1 MIREVVRIRLLPAAL
16 LVLMLGT
23 LSSAWAQTATATTAV
38 VTGTATDA
46 SGAVVPGATVV
57 LTDPATNRT
66 QETVTDAVG
75 HYAFGGV
82 LPGTY
87 EVTVSLAGFSTARV
101 AKVSVEVARSYTV
114 NITLRVGALE
124 EVVDVKAAGV
134 ELQRADATV
143 GTTLTAA
150 TLLRLP
156 IATRELT
163 SIQFN
168 QPLAVPYQGADASRA
183 RGGSFAGARSDQN
196 TYTLDGADVTDNV
209 VGTNFLETEPSA
221 GIPLPAESV
230 EEFRVGSTNP
240 NATFARASG
249 GQLVVVTKRG
259 TNNYHGSLYWYRQDD
274 SLNANSWTR
283 KRVGLPKPALK
294 DSRFGGSVGGPIFQ
308 GRTFFFTNY
317 EGRRFPRSGDITRL
331 VPTAG
336 LKAGIMS
343 FRDSAGN
350 LINYNI
356 RDWDPRGIGLNP
368 VVRDLFN
375 TLPLGN
381 NPSLGD
387 GSNVI
392 GFAGTPATT
401 YDSDFA
407 VLRLDHN
414 LSKLWR
420 LDASYR
426 YASISEFGA
435 AQVDIGGILP
445 GHTPGIAYGSEY
457 LPREPRFV
465 AAGLS
470 GQLSERWS
478 NELRFGYNRSYL
490 GFTRVNPAAQVA
502 SANMA
507 LDVAGAIIDEPL
519 DMVTGR
525 SRSQVS
531 NSRTLQI
538 TDNANWLKGA
548 HTISVGG
555 TFRRTKWFFGRN
567 DLLAGPLT
575 ALSATL
581 DDGSFITIPA
591 ANRPATCSASV
602 TTNCLLA
609 ADVTRWNR
617 YYTALLGLV
626 DNVGVLAVRDGGL
639 NLQPPGTFLDVDTT
653 QNGWELYLNDTW
665 RLSPTITVSAGVNYQ
680 VYGSPKERDDRYAYL
695 IDTQSGEI
703 LDAQTYLSRAR
714 AAAEAGRPYNPTL
727 GYQPLAD
734 SGRSSFYDPDYSNL
748 GPRVAVA
755 WSPSFATGIGRALF
769 GQGRGVLRGGYALVF
784 DRQNNVNLG
793 SWQMGVAFGQTLS
806 INGPRCN
813 YVGAPGLNCNPGGSD
828 PAAAF
833 RVGVDGPAPIPTAD
847 PLLRSPVVPAV
858 PFGDSVTR
866 LVDPDLKNG
875 RTHSFNLTYQRE
887 LGGGFL
893 VETGW
898 VLRLGRE
905 LSEGYGLSSVPYFF
919 KDNASGQT
927 FAQAYDLVA
936 AQLRGGTAGTAVSA
950 QPWFENVV
958 GPGQTATLASALSGD
973 FIDGNLSNIWLV
985 LNNTR
990 VARGL
995 ESLSNRQVQ
1004 TLWMR
1009 GDGGKS
1015 FYNAMFLSV
1024 RKRTAGGLTLGAN
1037 YTLSVARD
1045 QIGVAQN
1052 TSTSL
1057 SSAFDPDI
1065 DHGPALFDRRHVLN
1079 STFLYDLPF
1088 GRNGSG
1094 FRKGLLGDWYVAGVL
1109 TASSGVPLDV
1119 CQRAGV
1125 FGGGLQFVTCSGA
1138 INTGGDIKVGVNEGV
1153 TGSNG
1158 IGTSGNPATG
1168 GSGVNIFSNPEQVYR
1183 QFRPIAISQDTRAGR
1198 GTLYGLRRWNVDM
1211 SIGKRLKLVRN
1222 VRGVVTADVLNLFN
1236 TIQYSNPGLNL
1247 TSPTTFGV
1255 VTAQGN
1261 QPRAVQI
1268 GLRVEF

>member
-1 MIREVVRIRLLPAAL
+1 
-16 LVLMLGT
+16 VLAT
-23 LSSAWAQTATATTAV
+23 FSPAWAQTPTATTAV
-38 VTGTATDA
+38 ITGTVVDA
-46 SGAVVPGATVV
+46 SSGVVPGATVV

-66 QETVTDAVG
+66 QETVTDTSG

-87 EVTVSLAGFSTARV
+87 DVTVTLAGFSTARV
-101 AKVSVEVARSYTV
+101 PNLAVEVARTYAI
-114 NITLRVGALE
+114 NITLQVGSLE
-124 EVVDVKAAGV
+124 EVLNVRAAGV

-143 GTTLTAA
+143 GSTLTAQ
-150 TLLRLP
+150 TVLRLP
-156 IATRELT
+156 NPTRELT

-168 QPLAVPYQGADASRA
+168 QPLAIPYQGADASRA

-209 VGTNFLETEPSA
+209 VGTNFLESEPSA

-230 EEFRVGSTNP
+230 EEFRVGSTNA

-259 TNNYHGSLYWYRQDD
+259 TNDYHGSLYLYRQDD
-274 SLNANSWTR
+274 ALNANSWTR
-283 KRVGLPKPALK
+283 ERIGLPKPELE
-294 DSRFGGSVGGPIFQ
+294 DSRFGGSVGGRIF
-308 GRTFFFTNY
+308 RDKTFFFTNY
-317 EGRRFPRSGDITRL
+317 EGRRFPRSGDVTRL

-336 LKAGIMS
+336 LKTGLVT
-343 FRDSAGN
+343 FRDASGN
-350 LINYNI
+350 LVNYDL
-356 RDWDPRGIGLNP
+356 RDWDPRGIGLSP

-375 TLPLGN
+375 TLPSGN
-381 NPSLGD
+381 NPSVGD
-387 GSNVI
+387 GLNVV
-392 GFAGTPATT
+392 GFAGTPDTT

-407 VLRLDHN
+407 VLRVDHN
-414 LSKLWR
+414 LSQKWR

-445 GHTPGIAYGSEY
+445 GHTPGVAYGSEY

-470 GQLSERWS
+470 GQLSDRWS
-478 NELRFGYNRSYL
+478 NELRFGYIRSYL

-538 TDNANWLKGA
+538 SDNANWLKGN
-548 HTISVGG
+548 HTISFGG
-555 TFRRTKWFFGRN
+555 TFRHTKWFFGRN

-591 ANRPATCSASV
+591 TNRPPTCSSSV

-609 ADVTRWNR
+609 PDVTRWNR
-617 YYTALLGLV
+617 YYAALLGMV

-653 QNGWELYLNDTW
+653 QNGWELYLNDAW
-665 RLSPTITVSAGVNYQ
+665 RLSPTLTVSVGANYQ

-695 IDTQSGEI
+695 IDNQSGEI
-703 LDAQTYLSRAR
+703 LDVQTYLTRAR
-714 AAAEAGRPYNPTL
+714 TAAEAGEPYNPQL
-727 GYQPLAD
+727 AYLPLAE
-734 SGRSSFYDPDYSNL
+734 SGRGSFYDTDYTNL
-748 GPRVAVA
+748 GPRVALA
-755 WSPSFATGIGRALF
+755 WSPSYANGIGGLLF
-769 GQGRGVLRGGYALVF
+769 GEGHGVVRGGYALVF

-806 INGPRCN
+806 VNGPQCN
-813 YVGAPGLNCNPGGSD
+813 YTASPGANCNPAGTD

-847 PLLRSPVVPAV
+847 ASLTSPVVPSV

-875 RTHSFNLTYQRE
+875 RTHSFNMTYQRE
-887 LGGGFL
+887 LGRGL
-893 VETGW
+893 VMETGW
-898 VLRLGRE
+898 VMRLGRE
-905 LSEGYGLSSVPYFF
+905 LTEGYGLSSVPYFH

-927 FAQAYDLVA
+927 FAQAYDAVA
-936 AQLRGGTAGTAVSA
+936 GQLRGGAAASAVTP
-950 QPWFENVV
+950 QLWFENIV
-958 GPGQTATLASALSGD
+958 GPGQTAALASALSGD

-990 VARGL
+990 VTRGL
-995 ESLSNRQVQ
+995 PSLSNRQVQ

-1015 FYNAMFLSV
+1015 FYNAMFLSF
-1024 RKRTAGGLTLGAN
+1024 RKRTSGGLTFGAN

-1052 TSTSL
+1052 TSTAL

-1065 DHGPALFDRRHVLN
+1065 DYGPALFDRRHVLN
-1079 STFLYDLPF
+1079 STFVYDLPF
-1088 GRNGSG
+1088 GREGSG
-1094 FRKGLLGDWYVAGVL
+1094 LKKSLLGDWYVAGVV

-1125 FGGGLQFVTCSGA
+1125 YGGGLQFVTCSGA
-1138 INTGGDIKVGVNEGV
+1138 INTGGDVEVGVNEGV
-1153 TGSNG
+1153 TGSGG

-1168 GSGVNIFSNPEQVYR
+1168 GSGVNIFSSPEQVYR
-1183 QFRPIAISQDTRAGR
+1183 QFRPIRVSEDARAGR
-1198 GTLYGLRRWNVDM
+1198 GTLHGLPRWNVDM
-1211 SIGKRLKLVRN
+1211 SVGKRVQIVRN
-1222 VRGVVTADVLNLFN
+1222 VRAVVTADVLNMFN
-1236 TIQYSNPGLNL
+1236 TIQYNNPSLNL

-1255 VTAQGN
+1255 ITSQGN

-1268 GLRVEF
+1268 GLRLEF

>member
-1 MIREVVRIRLLPAAL
+1 MIREVLRTRLRTVVLVVPL
-16 LVLMLGT
+16 LAT
-23 LSSAWAQTATATTAV
+23 FTSAWAQTPTATTSV
-38 VTGTATDA
+38 VTGTVVDA
-46 SGAVVPGATVV
+46 SGAIVPGATVV

-66 QETVTDAVG
+66 QETVTDTSG

-87 EVTVSLAGFSTARV
+87 EVTVALTGFSTARMPNV
-101 AKVSVEVARSYTV
+101 AVEVARSYAV
-114 NITLRVGALE
+114 NITLRVGSLE
-124 EVVDVKAAGV
+124 EVVEVKAAGV

-143 GTTLTAA
+143 GTTLTAQ
-150 TLLRLP
+150 TVLRLP
-156 IATRELT
+156 NPTRDLT

-168 QPLAVPYQGADASRA
+168 QPLAIPYQGADASRA

-209 VGTNFLETEPSA
+209 VGTNFLEAEPSA

-259 TNNYHGSLYWYRQDD
+259 TNNYHGSLYLYRQDD
-274 SLNANSWTR
+274 ALNANSWTR
-283 KRVGLPKPALK
+283 ERSNLPKPELE
-294 DSRFGGSVGGPIFQ
+294 DNRFGGSIGGRIF
-308 GRTFFFTNY
+308 RDKTFFFTNY

-336 LKAGIMS
+336 LKAGIMT
-343 FRDSAGN
+343 FRDGTGN
-350 LINYNI
+350 LVNYNI

-375 TLPLGN
+375 TLPSGTD
-381 NPSLGD
+381 SSQGD
-387 GSNVI
+387 GLNVV
-392 GFAGTPATT
+392 GFAGTPDTT
-401 YDSDFA
+401 YDSDVA
-407 VLRLDHN
+407 VLRVDHN
-414 LSKLWR
+414 LSDKWR

-445 GHTPGIAYGSEY
+445 GHTPGVAYGSEY

-470 GQLSERWS
+470 GQLSNNWS
-478 NELRFGYNRSYL
+478 NELRFGYTRSYL
-490 GFTRVNPAAQVA
+490 GFTRVNPSAQVP

-507 LDVAGAIIDEPL
+507 FDVAGGIIDEPL

-548 HTISVGG
+548 HTISFGG

-591 ANRPATCSASV
+591 ANRPPTCSAAV

-617 YYTALLGLV
+617 YYTSLLGLV

-639 NLQPPGTFLDVDTT
+639 NLQPPGTFLDVDTI
-653 QNGWELYLNDTW
+653 QNGWELYVNDAW
-665 RLSPTITVSAGVNYQ
+665 RLSSTLTLSAGVNYQ

-695 IDTQSGEI
+695 IDNQSGEI

-714 AAAEAGRPYNPTL
+714 SAAEAGQPYNPQL
-727 GYQPLAD
+727 AYQPLVE
-734 SGRSSFYDPDYSNL
+734 SGRDSFYDTDYSNL
-748 GPRVAVA
+748 GPRVALA
-755 WSPSFATGIGRALF
+755 WGPSYTNGIGGVMF
-769 GQGRGVLRGGYALVF
+769 GDGRGVVRGGYALVF

-813 YVGAPGLNCNPGGSD
+813 YVGSPGPNCNPAATD

-847 PLLRSPVVPAV
+847 ASLLSPVVPSV

-887 LGGGFL
+887 LGRGL
-893 VETGW
+893 VVETGW
-898 VLRLGRE
+898 VMRLGRE
-905 LSEGYGLSSVPYFF
+905 LSEGYGLSSVPYFH
-919 KDNASGQT
+919 KDTASGET
-927 FAQAYDLVA
+927 FAQAYDAVA
-936 AQLRGGTAGTAVSA
+936 AQLRGGTPATAVTPQA
-950 QPWFENVV
+950 WFENVV
-958 GPGQTATLASALSGD
+958 GPGQTAALASALSGD

-990 VARGL
+990 ANRGL
-995 ESLSNRQVQ
+995 PSLSNRQIQ

-1015 FYNAMFLSV
+1015 FYNAMFLSF
-1024 RKRTAGGLTLGAN
+1024 RKRTSGGLTFSAN

-1052 TSTSL
+1052 TSTAL

-1065 DHGPALFDRRHVLN
+1065 DYGPSLFDRRHVLN
-1079 STFLYDLPF
+1079 STFVYDLPF
-1088 GRNGSG
+1088 AREGSG
-1094 FRKGLLGDWYVAGVL
+1094 LNKALFGDWYVAGVV

-1125 FGGGLQFVTCSGA
+1125 YGGGLQFVTCSGA

-1153 TGSNG
+1153 TGSG
-1158 IGTSGNPATG
+1158 GVGTSGNPASG
-1168 GSGVNIFSNPEQVYR
+1168 GSGVNLFSNPEQVYR
-1183 QFRPIAISQDTRAGR
+1183 QFRHIRISEDTRAGR
-1198 GTLYGLRRWNVDM
+1198 GTLYGLPRWNVDL
-1211 SIGKRLKLVRN
+1211 SVGKRLQIVRN
-1222 VRGVVTADVLNLFN
+1222 VRGVITADVLNLFN

-1255 VTAQGN
+1255 VTSQGN
-1261 QPRAVQI
+1261 LPRAVQI
-1268 GLRVEF
+1268 GLRLEF

>member
-1 MIREVVRIRLLPAAL
+1 
-16 LVLMLGT
+16 
-23 LSSAWAQTATATTAV
+23 
-38 VTGTATDA
+38 
-46 SGAVVPGATVV
+46 
-57 LTDPATNRT
+57 
-66 QETVTDAVG
+66 
-75 HYAFGGV
+75 
-82 LPGTY
+82 
-87 EVTVSLAGFSTARV
+87 
-101 AKVSVEVARSYTV
+101 
-114 NITLRVGALE
+114 
-124 EVVDVKAAGV
+124 
-134 ELQRADATV
+134 
-143 GTTLTAA
+143 
-150 TLLRLP
+150 
-156 IATRELT
+156 
-163 SIQFN
+163 
-168 QPLAVPYQGADASRA
+168 
-183 RGGSFAGARSDQN
+183 
-196 TYTLDGADVTDNV
+196 
-209 VGTNFLETEPSA
+209 
-221 GIPLPAESV
+221 
-230 EEFRVGSTNP
+230 
-240 NATFARASG
+240 
-249 GQLVVVTKRG
+249 
-259 TNNYHGSLYWYRQDD
+259 
-274 SLNANSWTR
+274 
-283 KRVGLPKPALK
+283 
-294 DSRFGGSVGGPIFQ
+294 
-308 GRTFFFTNY
+308 
-317 EGRRFPRSGDITRL
+317 
-331 VPTAG
+331 
-336 LKAGIMS
+336 MS
-343 FRDSAGN
+343 FRDAAGN
-350 LINYNI
+350 LVNYNI

-368 VVRDLFN
+368 VVGDLFN

-387 GSNVI
+387 GLNVI
-392 GFAGTPATT
+392 GFAGTPDTT

-407 VLRLDHN
+407 VLRVDHN
-414 LSKLWR
+414 LDKKWR

-445 GHTPGIAYGSEY
+445 GHTPGVAYGSEY

-470 GQLSERWS
+470 GQLSDRWS
-478 NELRFGYNRSYL
+478 NEMRFGYNRSYL
-490 GFTRVNPAAQVA
+490 GFTRVNPAAQVP

-548 HTISVGG
+548 HTISFGG

-591 ANRPATCSASV
+591 ANRPPTCSAAV
-602 TTNCLLA
+602 TTNCLVA

-617 YYTALLGLV
+617 YYTALLGMV
-626 DNVGVLAVRDGGL
+626 DTVGVLAVRDGSL
-639 NLQPPGTFLDVDTT
+639 NLQPPGTFLDVDTI

-665 RLSPTITVSAGVNYQ
+665 RVSPTITVSAGLNYQ

-695 IDTQSGEI
+695 IDNGSGEI

-714 AAAEAGRPYNPTL
+714 AAAEAGQPYNPTL
-727 GYQPLAD
+727 AYQPLIE
-734 SGRSSFYDPDYSNL
+734 SGRSSFYDTDYSNL

-755 WSPSFATGIGRALF
+755 WSPSFANGIGGLLF
-769 GQGRGVLRGGYALVF
+769 GAGRGVLRGGYALMF

-806 INGPRCN
+806 VNAPRCN
-813 YVGAPGLNCNPGGSD
+813 LVGTPGANCSPGGAD

-833 RVGVDGPAPIPTAD
+833 RVGVDGSAPVPTAD
-847 PLLRSPVVPAV
+847 PVLSSPIVPAV

-887 LGGGFL
+887 LGRGFFM
-893 VETGW
+893 ETGW
-898 VLRLGRE
+898 VMRLGRE

-919 KDNASGQT
+919 LDNTSGQT
-927 FAQAYDLVA
+927 FAEAYDMVA
-936 AQLRGGTAGTAVSA
+936 GQLRSGTAGGAVTA

-985 LNNTR
+985 LNNNR
-990 VARGL
+990 VTRGL
-995 ESLSNRQVQ
+995 PSLSNRQIQ

-1015 FYNAMFLSV
+1015 FYNAMFLSF
-1024 RKRTAGGLTLGAN
+1024 RKRTSGGLTFGAN

-1065 DHGPALFDRRHVLN
+1065 DYGPALFDRRHVLN
-1079 STFLYDLPF
+1079 STFVYDLPF
-1088 GRNGSG
+1088 GGSG
-1094 FRKGLLGDWYVAGVL
+1094 SRVRNALLGDWYVAGVV

-1138 INTGGDIKVGVNEGV
+1138 INTGGDVSVGVNTEV
-1153 TGSNG
+1153 TGSG
-1158 IGTSGNPATG
+1158 GVGTSGNPGTG
-1168 GSGVNIFSNPEQVYR
+1168 GSGVNIFSNPEHVYR
-1183 QFRPIAISQDTRAGR
+1183 QFRPILLSEDARAGR
-1198 GTLYGLRRWNVDM
+1198 GTIYGLPRWNVDL
-1211 SIGKRLKLVRN
+1211 SIGKRVQVVRN
-1222 VRGVVTADVLNLFN
+1222 VRAIVTADVLNLFN

-1255 VTAQGN
+1255 VTSQGN
-1261 QPRAVQI
+1261 LPRAVQI
-1268 GLRVEF
+1268 GLRLEF